1 MTPKKTKGLLGVIG
15 LWLITATC
23 SYAETPAGKSALH
36 TFDEDA
42 LIRVNIYQLV
52 VDPTS
57 QQPVVSLSDS
67 ENKRIL
73 LIWIGLPEARAIYS
87 ELEGI
92 EHERPLTHDLL
103 ARVINKVSGKIKR
116 IVITHTEDNIFYAM
130 IEIKQDETI
139 VEIDARP
146 SDSIV
151 MALKF
156 KAPIFVSRTVFEKM
170 SIPLEPQEGIEEE
183 YGLTIQEL
191 TPELAKYLSFES
203 KNGVM
208 VSAVQKGSRA
218 EKDGIE
224 TGDIIVEVDERAIE
238 NALAMKDALTEGK
251 PTLTAKIFRESRFLT
266 VTLHLR

>member
-1 MTPKKTKGLLGVIG
+1 M
-15 LWLITATC
+15 
-23 SYAETPAGKSALH
+23 
-36 TFDEDA
+36 
-42 LIRVNIYQLV
+42 
-52 VDPTS
+52 
-57 QQPVVSLSDS
+57 
-67 ENKRIL
+67 

-87 ELEGI
+87 ELQGI

-103 ARVINKVSGKIKR
+103 ARVINKVNGKIKR
-116 IVITHTEDNIFYAM
+116 IVITHTEDNVFYA
-130 IEIKQDETI
+130 IIVIKRQETV

-170 SIPLEPQEGIEEE
+170 SIPLEPQEGIEVE
-183 YGLTIQEL
+183 YGLTLQEL

-224 TGDIIVEVDERAIE
+224 TGDIIMEVDERAIE

-251 PTLTAKIFRESRFLT
+251 PTLSAKIFRKSRFLII
-266 VTLHLR
+266 TLRPR